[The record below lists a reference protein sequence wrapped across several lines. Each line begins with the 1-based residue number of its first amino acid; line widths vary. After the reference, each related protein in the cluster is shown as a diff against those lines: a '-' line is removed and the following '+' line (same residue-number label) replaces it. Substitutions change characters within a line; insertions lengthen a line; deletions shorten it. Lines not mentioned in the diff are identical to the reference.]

1 MKALKISL
9 LFLLISVSLFA
20 QVERKEKG
28 NLVIEGIPDIP
39 QRIIEKMNQ
48 YQNTRSAGL
57 SGWLPNGEGIL
68 ISTRF
73 GETAQIHHVQTPG
86 GARRQITFFPEPI
99 NGASINPDKSK
110 KEFLFLK
117 DVGGNEFAQ
126 IYLFDLKSGSYKL
139 LSDGKSLN
147 GGVNWSN
154 KGDKF
159 AYYSTQRNGKDYDL
173 YINDFTSAPK
183 MILQVEGSWSVAD
196 WSPDDKS
203 LLIEKSVSA
212 SESYFYHL
220 DIASGKLEQ
229 INPTSDRI
237 AYGGAAFAKDGK
249 GIFITSD
256 QNSEFQ
262 VLKYYDLRSKEF
274 TNLTK
279 QIPWDV
285 VGFTLSNKGDKL
297 AFTTNEGG
305 IYKLYLL
312 NTESKKYSE
321 IKNLPQGIIG
331 GFAFSP
337 DDKELTFASNT
348 STTPGDI
355 FSVNLKTNLLT
366 RWTFSEVGGLN
377 TDNFTSP
384 ELIHYPTFDSLDGK
398 ARMIPAYLFKPK
410 NKKGPVPVVIN
421 IHGGPEGQYL
431 PGFSSITQFLVNE
444 LGVAVLAPNVRG
456 STGYGKTYLSLD
468 NWENREKSVEDIG
481 KLLDWIAAQPDLNA
495 KKVCVYGG
503 SYGGYM
509 VLSSMT
515 HFNDRLACAID
526 VVGIS
531 NFVTF
536 LENTQTY
543 RRDLRRVEYGD
554 ERIPEMKQFLNKI
567 SPTTNANKI
576 TKPLFVVQGLNDPR
590 VPATEAEQIVKVV
603 RENRG
608 SVWYLLAKDEG
619 HGFRKKSNIDYYNNA
634 IVLFLEEHLVK

>member
-1 MKALKISL
+1 MKPLKAAAFF
-9 LFLLISVSLFA
+9 LFLCIPLLS

-28 NLVIEGIPDIP
+28 NLVIEGIPEIP
-39 QRIIEKMNQ
+39 QRVVEKMNQ

-57 SGWLPNGEGIL
+57 SGWFPDGSGIL

-73 GETAQIHHVQTPG
+73 GETSQIHAVETPG
-86 GARRQITFFPEPI
+86 GARKQITFFPEPI

-126 IYLFDLKSGSYKL
+126 IYLFDLNTGSYKL
-139 LSDGKSLN
+139 LTDGKSLN
-147 GGVNWSN
+147 GGVNWAD

-173 YINDFTSAPK
+173 YIYDFAAGPK
-183 MILQVEGSWSVAD
+183 MILQVEGAWSVAD
-196 WSPDDKS
+196 WSPDEKT
-203 LLIEKSVSA
+203 LLVEKSVSA
-212 SESYFYHL
+212 SESYFYLL

-229 INPTSDRI
+229 INPASEKI
-237 AYGGAAFAKDGK
+237 SYGGASFSRDGK
-249 GIFITSD
+249 GVFITSD
-256 QNSEFQ
+256 ENSEFQ
-262 VLKYYDLRSKEF
+262 ILKYYDLATKTF
-274 TNLTK
+274 LNLTTD
-279 QIPWDV
+279 IPWDV
-285 VGFTLSNKGDKL
+285 IGFTLSHKGDKL

-305 IYKLYLL
+305 MHKLYLL
-312 NTESKKYSE
+312 DTKTKKYSE
-321 IKNLPQGIIG
+321 IKNLPKGLIPG
-331 GFAFSP
+331 YAFNP
-337 DDKELTFASNT
+337 TDTEIAFTSNT

-355 FSVNLKTNLLT
+355 YSVNLKTNKLV
-366 RWTFSEVGGLN
+366 RWTYSEVGGLN
-377 TDNFTSP
+377 TENFTSP
-384 ELIHYPTFDSLDGK
+384 ELIQYPTFDSVDGK
-398 ARMIPAYLFKPK
+398 TRMIPAYLFMPK
-410 NKKGPVPVVIN
+410 NKKGPVPVVIS

-431 PGFSSITQFLVNE
+431 PRFSSFIQFLVNE

-468 NWENREKSVEDIG
+468 NWKNREKSVEDIG
-481 KLLDWIAAQPDLNA
+481 KLIDWIQTQPSLDA

-536 LENTQTY
+536 LENTQAY

-554 ERIPEMKQFLNKI
+554 ERIPAMKEFLNKI
-567 SPTTNANKI
+567 SPTTNAHKI

-590 VPATEAEQIVKVV
+590 VPAGEAEQIVKVV
-603 RENRG
+603 RENHG

-634 IVLFLEEHLVK
+634 IVLFLEEHLLR